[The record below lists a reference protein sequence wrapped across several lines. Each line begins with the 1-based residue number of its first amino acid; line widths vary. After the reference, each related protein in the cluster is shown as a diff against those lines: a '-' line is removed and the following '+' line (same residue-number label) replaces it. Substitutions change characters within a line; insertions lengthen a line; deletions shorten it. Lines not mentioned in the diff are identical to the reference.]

1 MNDFKSQLCPKCMYD
16 PDVQGDDEKMKK
28 VLKLILS
35 QVQKMVRGDLVNDNI
50 RLDKSNT
57 CKENSL
63 E

>member
-1 MNDFKSQLCPKCMYD
+1 
-16 PDVQGDDEKMKK
+16 
-28 VLKLILS
+28 
-35 QVQKMVRGDLVNDNI
+35 MVRGDLVNDNI

>member
-1 MNDFKSQLCPKCMYD
+1 MLNQL
-16 PDVQGDDEKMKK
+16 
-28 VLKLILS
+28 L
-35 QVQKMVRGDLVNDNI
+35 KMVRGDLVNDNI